1 MVRKKVEEEGG
12 GETRARKGQ
21 EETGGGRE
29 GRVG

>member
-1 MVRKKVEEEGG
+1 MVGKKVEEEGG

-21 EETGGGRE
+21 EETGGRE